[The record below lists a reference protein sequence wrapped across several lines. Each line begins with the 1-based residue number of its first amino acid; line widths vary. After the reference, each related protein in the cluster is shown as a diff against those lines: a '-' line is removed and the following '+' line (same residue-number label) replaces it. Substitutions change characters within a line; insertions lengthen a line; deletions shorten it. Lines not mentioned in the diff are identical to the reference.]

1 MLPHFAKENRID
13 LTSVKMFL
21 NFFTIFLPTL
31 SPTYSSYGKENVK
44 LKGAYKY
51 PNIISRL
58 ISMFLNT
65 QIVPETL
72 NKAVETFLTRRINVD
87 HALRD
92 WMVEKGHN
100 QTDFSFPQQLD
111 KINVKDL
118 FGRFNL
124 TSNLT

>member
-1 MLPHFAKENRID
+1 
-13 LTSVKMFL
+13 
-21 NFFTIFLPTL
+21 
-31 SPTYSSYGKENVK
+31 
-44 LKGAYKY
+44 
-51 PNIISRL
+51 
-58 ISMFLNT
+58 MFLNT